1 LILAT
6 PTGSTGYSLS
16 CAGPVVFPDS
26 SSFVITPV
34 APHNL
39 NVRPIIIPDST
50 IVSFEVESRSDDIIC
65 ALDSRR
71 EIVSKDVQLAVKKEV
86 FDISLV
92 RLSENN
98 FLQTLRNKL
107 TWGLDKR
114 N

>member
-1 LILAT
+1 LK
-6 PTGSTGYSLS
+6 
-16 CAGPVVFPDS
+16 
-26 SSFVITPV
+26 
-34 APHNL
+34 
-39 NVRPIIIPDST
+39 
-50 IVSFEVESRSDDIIC
+50 VESRDEKYYSG

-71 EIVSKDVQLAVKKEV
+71 EIINREYSTGGTQRRVLP
-86 FDISLV
+86 FTWL